1 MHLLITILQDV
12 CEHELVCNTP
22 MIVCHQDLKRIISA
36 ALCARSFDFDINHC
50 SIYKQKDIFTKQRVH
65 LVLLYE

>member
-22 MIVCHQDLKRIISA
+22 CNDCLSSGPETYNKCCT
-36 ALCARSFDFDINHC
+36 LCYMSFDFDINHC
-50 SIYKQKDIFTKQRVH
+50 IYKTRYIYRTEGTPC
-65 LVLLYE
+65 LII